1 MFYELAKQYTGQLK
15 DFDYYSRIPDGNV
28 RDESRKTLKK
38 ELIRNGEKYLDYQ
51 YPPIPATLF
60 MSFIRT
66 GNRVNYENVYFA
78 RRNALNNLVLAEWAE
93 KKERFTDDIINGVFA
108 ICEETA
114 WQLPPHNSYERN
126 TPNHILADSTKPVL
140 DLFACETGAQ
150 LAMIRYLLKS
160 SLDKVSPVVV
170 KRIDHELESRIIT
183 PYLEQHFWWMG
194 REREPM
200 NNWTIWCT
208 QNILITVFA
217 GSRSGSVKSR
227 TFLKA
232 SQSIDYFLKEYGED
246 GCCDEG
252 AQYYRHAG
260 LCLFNAMEILNA
272 VTQNYFMPL
281 YRNNKIRNVA
291 AYIEN
296 VHVDDAYYIN
306 FADCSPIAGRA
317 GVREF
322 LFGKRTENPSLMSFA
337 AKDFKK
343 NPDPLLTQE
352 INLFYRL
359 QSVIHFQEINSYPSM
374 EPAIPKDIFY
384 PSVGLFIARDKRFC
398 LAVKAGDNN
407 DSHNH
412 NDTGSFTVY
421 KDGRPMFIDI
431 GVESYTLKT
440 FSSQRYDIWTM
451 QSDYHNLPSINGLM
465 QKDGAEYKAAGIHTA
480 FENNMA
486 SIEMD
491 IASAYPDKGYVR
503 HYRRSVIL
511 EKGKHITITDEVIPG
526 SGKADII
533 LNLITCEKPFVHS
546 NLGNIVDNS
555 TNNVSKNAGNNA
567 DTVIHNTDCTIEI
580 GSLGHVTLLGGVS
593 AVEIESFPIT
603 DPRLQTAWKHE
614 IYRIRITL
622 ASNKLVL
629 RIT

>member
-1 MFYELAKQYTGQLK
+1 MFYELAEQYGRQLN
-15 DFDYYSRIPDGNV
+15 DFDYYSCIAGSNAWDKL
-28 RDESRKTLKK
+28 DDTLKK
-38 ELIRNGEKYLDYQ
+38 ELVKNGEKYLNYQ

-60 MSFIRT
+60 MSFLRT

-78 RRNALNNLVLAEWAE
+78 GRIALNNLVLAECAE
-93 KKERFTDDIINGVFA
+93 RKSRFIDDIINGIFA

-114 WQLPPHNSYERN
+114 WQLPCHNSYERN
-126 TPNHILADSTKPVL
+126 APNHILADCAKPVL

-150 LAMIRYLLKS
+150 LTMVRYLLKS
-160 SLDKVSPVVV
+160 SLDKVSPVII
-170 KRIDHELESRIIT
+170 KRIDHELKYRIIT

-194 REREPM
+194 REEESM

-217 GSRSGSVKSR
+217 GSRSDSVKLK

-232 SQSIDYFLKEYGED
+232 SKSIDCFLKEYGED

-260 LCLFNAMEILNA
+260 LCLFNTMEILNA
-272 VTQNYFMPL
+272 VTQNYFLSL
-281 YRNNKIRNVA
+281 YRDNKIRNIA

-322 LFGKRTENPSLMSFA
+322 LFGKRTDNPSLMRFA
-337 AKDFKK
+337 AEDFKK
-343 NPDPLLTQE
+343 NPESLLTRE

-359 QSVIHFQEINSYPSM
+359 QSVFHFQEIKSYHSP
-374 EPAIPKDIFY
+374 EPAVKKDVFY
-384 PSVGLFIARDKRFC
+384 PSVGLFIARDNHFC

-412 NDTGSFTVY
+412 NDTGSFTIY

-440 FSSQRYDIWTM
+440 FSPQRYDIWTM

-465 QKDGAEYKAAGIHTA
+465 QKDGAGYKAADIHTV
-480 FENNMA
+480 FENNIA

-491 IASAYPDKGYVR
+491 IASAYPDKGFVKQ
-503 HYRRSVIL
+503 YRRFAVL
-511 EKGKHITITDEVIPG
+511 EKGKHITITDEVIPS
-526 SGKADII
+526 SGKADIV
-533 LNLITCEKPFVHS
+533 LNLITYERPFVHS
-546 NLGNIVDNS
+546 N
-555 TNNVSKNAGNNA
+555 NNA
-567 DTVIHNTDCTIEI
+567 DTIIYSIDPIIEI
-580 GSLGHVTLLGGVS
+580 GTLGHVTLSGGVC
-593 AVEIESFPIT
+593 AVETEIIPIT
-603 DPRLQTAWKHE
+603 DPLLQTAWEHE
-614 IYRIRITL
+614 IYRTRITF
-622 ASNKLVL
+622 AGNRLVL
-629 RIT
+629 RVI

>member
-1 MFYELAKQYTGQLK
+1 MFYELAREFGLPLK
-15 DFDYYSRIPDGNV
+15 DYDFYSCMANGTWDDLN
-28 RDESRKTLKK
+28 DTLKNK
-38 ELIRNGEKYLDYQ
+38 LIKNGEQYLNFE

-60 MSFIRT
+60 MSFVRT

-78 RRNALNNLVLAEWAE
+78 RRIALNSLVLAECAE
-93 KKERFTDDIINGVFA
+93 KKGRFTDDIINGIFA
-108 ICEETA
+108 LCEESA
-114 WQLPPHNSYERN
+114 WQLPPHNSYIRD
-126 TPNHILADSTKPVL
+126 TPSLLLADSAAPVL

-150 LAMIRYLLKS
+150 LAMIRYLLKDS
-160 SLDKVSPVVV
+160 FDKISPVIN
-170 KRIDHELESRIIT
+170 KRIGYELEFRIIT
-183 PYLEQHFWWMG
+183 PYLKQHFWWMG
-194 REREPM
+194 KENEPM

-208 QNILITVFA
+208 QNILITVFT
-217 GSRSGSVKSR
+217 GSQPDSVKSEV
-227 TFLKA
+227 FFKA
-232 SQSIDYFLKEYGED
+232 SRSIDYFLKEYGED

-260 LCLFNAMEILNA
+260 LCLFNTMEILNA
-272 VTQNYFMPL
+272 ITKDYFLSL
-281 YRNNKIRNVA
+281 YQDNKIRNIA

-296 VHVDDAYYIN
+296 VHVDDKYYIN

-317 GVREF
+317 GIREF
-322 LFGKRTENPSLMSFA
+322 LFGKRTDNPSLMSFA
-337 AKDFKK
+337 AEDFKK
-343 NPDPLLTQE
+343 NPDPLLTGD
-352 INLFYRL
+352 INLFHRL
-359 QSVIHFQEINSYPSM
+359 QSLFHFHEINSFPSGELVM
-374 EPAIPKDIFY
+374 KKDLYY
-384 PSVGLFIARDKRFC
+384 PSVGLFIARDERFC

-421 KDGRPMFIDI
+421 KDSRPMFIDI

-440 FSSQRYDIWTM
+440 FSPKRYEIWTM

-465 QKDGAEYKAAGIHTA
+465 QKNGAEYKATGIHTA

-511 EKGKHITITDEVIPG
+511 EKGKHITLTDEVIPG

-580 GSLGHVTLLGGVS
+580 GSLGHVTLLGGIS

-622 ASNKLVL
+622 AGNKLVL